1 MNIVIP
7 IVCGFGRSSAKTPN
21 TFWICEMNEPS
32 YTKKESY
39 IVKLHELLWAFIART
54 HPNMTGDV
62 VECAEEVLKNDE
74 EV

>member
-1 MNIVIP
+1 M
-7 IVCGFGRSSAKTPN
+7 S
-21 TFWICEMNEPS
+21 EPS
-32 YTKKESY
+32 YTRKESY
-39 IVKLHELLWAFIART
+39 VLKLHELLWAFIKRT